1 MENEMICLRDKIGEF
16 LCEFAR
22 EDKRI
27 YVIDSDLAK
36 STKTLQFEKEFPDRF
51 VETGISEASAVS
63 IATGLATEGQI
74 PFYVNF
80 AIFVAGTAWTQV
92 RQAAYANSNIKLI
105 GTYAGMDNGKDGA
118 SHHANEDIALM
129 RAIPNVKILVP
140 SNVKE
145 MKEAIKIAIEYN
157 GPVYIR
163 IARDNVPNVEFNG
176 VPEIGKSTIVK
187 NEGNDFAELY
197 ILPYLKGVKKIEKEP
212 DYTWKTLEGDFDDS
226 GSYENAKPQYVL
238 PDGKLLAFNGHP
250 FLNAPNP
257 LNRPKTHLRINVDI
271 NGYKGPNRYGRD
283 VFVFSIVPNPKSLK
297 GQFVPGPYEQFTN
310 GGFHFRLTREELT
323 TSGSS
328 TCKTDG
334 TGRGYACANLI
345 IMDGWQIKNDY
356 PWK

>member
-129 RAIPNVKILVP
+129 RAIPNVKILIP
-140 SNVKE
+140 SNIKE

-176 VPEIGKSTIVK
+176 VPKMGKSTIVK
-187 NEGNDFAELY
+187 NEGNDFACFYEGTSATIAY
-197 ILPYLKGVKKIEKEP
+197 KGFEALKEK
-212 DYTWKTLEGDFDDS
+212 
-226 GSYENAKPQYVL
+226 
-238 PDGKLLAFNGHP
+238 
-250 FLNAPNP
+250 
-257 LNRPKTHLRINVDI
+257 
-271 NGYKGPNRYGRD
+271 GYKGKLINIFSIKPLDLELINEISEKVKCILTIENHSIIGGLGGAISEVLAQKQNHAPIRLIGVKD
-283 VFVFSIVPNPKSLK
+283 VFTESGTATEVKEKYGLNIENIIEQVKS
-297 GQFVPGPYEQFTN
+297 VIN
-310 GGFHFRLTREELT
+310 
-323 TSGSS
+323 
-328 TCKTDG
+328 
-334 TGRGYACANLI
+334 
-345 IMDGWQIKNDY
+345 
-356 PWK
+356 